1 MPTPKRILIVDDEEL
16 NRELMEAMMASF
28 GHVSELAIDGPEA
41 LEKMTPDFDL
51 VLLDV
56 MMPGMDGFEVARR
69 IRENPEIN
77 DIPIIMITGL
87 SSQKDRLQAVKAG
100 VNDFISKPVDRVELN
115 VRTDS
120 MLKMKEAQDE
130 IKQHRA
136 MLEETVEKRTA
147 SLRKTLKELRKA
159 QRLTHQAHLDT
170 IRRLAVASEYRDE
183 DTALHINRMS
193 NYCAIVARGLS
204 LSADEVDLI
213 LHASPMHDVGK
224 IGIPDAILLKPG
236 KLDNSE
242 WEIMKQHSIIG
253 ARILRGSSSEL
264 VLFEAGEII
273 ALAHHEKWN
282 GTGYPKGLSGE
293 DIPLYGRICAIA
305 DIFDALTSN
314 RPYKKAFS
322 SDKALEILQEG
333 RGTHVDPNVVDV
345 FFDQLDDVVEVQK
358 KYTENEEE
366 KRRGVPSNL

>member
-1 MPTPKRILIVDDEEL
+1 MSIQKGLVMTNPKRILIVDDEEM

-41 LEKMTPDFDL
+41 LEKVSPDFDL

-69 IRENPEIN
+69 IRENPEIS
-77 DIPIIMITGL
+77 DIPLIMVTGL
-87 SSQKDRLQAVKAG
+87 SRQEDRLHAVKVG
-100 VNDFISKPVDRVELN
+100 VNDFISKPVDKVELG

-120 MLKMKEAQDE
+120 MLKMKEAQDA

-147 SLRKTLKELRKA
+147 SLRKTLEELREA

-183 DTALHINRMS
+183 DTAAHINRMS
-193 NYCAIVARGLS
+193 NYCAIVARSLGLPE
-204 LSADEVDLI
+204 DEVDLI

-224 IGIPDAILLKPG
+224 IGIPDAILLKPD
-236 KLDNSE
+236 KLDNAE

-253 ARILRGSSSEL
+253 SRILVGSSSVL
-264 VLFEAGEII
+264 VEAGEII
-273 ALAHHEKWN
+273 ALSHHEKWD
-282 GTGYPKGLSGE
+282 GTGYPKGISGE

-305 DIFDALTSN
+305 DVFDALTSN
-314 RPYKKAFS
+314 RPYKAVLSNDKAF
-322 SDKALEILQEG
+322 EIIQKNS
-333 RGTHVDPNVVDV
+333 GTHFEPKVVDA
-345 FFDQLDDVVEVQK
+345 FFDQLDDVIKVQK
-358 KYTENEEE
+358 RYAENEKET
-366 KRRGVPSNL
+366 

>member
-1 MPTPKRILIVDDEEL
+1 PKRILIVDDEEL